1 MAFHSLEFSFCQ
13 LAFLLSGIHSILFL
27 LVMKA
32 KPSTRIPKWP
42 RVQFAPFW
50 VQMYFDESQ
59 HKDFRFPRVFALT
72 GIQELA
78 GIQDFFPL
86 LGLASDLPVAA
97 QNTMKATPSTRI
109 PDSPS

>member
-50 VQMYFDESQ
+50 VQCTLMKASTRISDS
-59 HKDFRFPRVFALT
+59 PVFALT

-86 LGLASDLPVAA
+86 LGLALICLLQP
-97 QNTMKATPSTRI
+97 RI
-109 PDSPS
+109 P